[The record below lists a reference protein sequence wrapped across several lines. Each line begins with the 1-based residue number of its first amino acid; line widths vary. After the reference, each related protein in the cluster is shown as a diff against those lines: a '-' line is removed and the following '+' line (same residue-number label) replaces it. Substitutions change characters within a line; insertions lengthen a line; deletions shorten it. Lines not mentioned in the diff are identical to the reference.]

1 MRRVLAAAGLAA
13 STLTMAAAGPA
24 AALPRVPDVAGLGV
38 TVDTA
43 AQRATA
49 VAGDAGG
56 RAVRRTVPAAGRT
69 GGTAVR
75 TTTAAA
81 RRLARE
87 ATGSASDILGETSTS
102 ATRAGLPAGGLPT
115 KGLPRV
121 DRLPAVD
128 ITGLG

>member
-13 STLTMAAAGPA
+13 SALTMATAGPA
-24 AALPRVPDVAGLGV
+24 AALPKAPDLAGLGV
-38 TVDTA
+38 SVDA
-43 AQRATA
+43 VAQRATA
-49 VAGDAGG
+49 AAGDAGG

-81 RRLARE
+81 RRLTRE
-87 ATGSASDILGETSTS
+87 AAGSASDILGETSAS
-102 ATRAGLPAGGLPT
+102 ATRAGLPIGGLPT

-128 ITGLG
+128 VTGLG